1 MLYKNKSYILQI
13 STKSNVYLLCNYFQ
27 PLRPSKLRSST
38 APDIANE
45 DFFPTL
51 ANARPEEQRKKKNEP
66 AFEEVRHGGRV
77 QYIKP
82 NVQQPKSEEA
92 ENRFR
97 SLEETDS

>member
-1 MLYKNKSYILQI
+1 MR
-13 STKSNVYLLCNYFQ
+13 T
-27 PLRPSKLRSST
+27 SKLRSST
-38 APDIANE
+38 APDISNE

-77 QYIKP
+77 QHIKP
-82 NVQQPKSEEA
+82 NAQQLKSDEVV
-92 ENRFR
+92 NRFR